1 MQVFNNIK
9 QYKTMRKSIEF
20 YECEHGGDLENYLSD
35 MRDCGATIISS
46 YVDSEDEIGYVTY
59 EVENSDDFIYKFI
72 NTEAYEF
79 VN

>member
-1 MQVFNNIK
+1 
-9 QYKTMRKSIEF
+9 MRKSIEF

-59 EVENSDDFIYKFI
+59 EVDEDNLETFMDKFKD
-72 NTEAYEF
+72 TEAYEF

>member
-1 MQVFNNIK
+1 
-9 QYKTMRKSIEF
+9 MRKSIEF

-59 EVENSDDFIYKFI
+59 EVDEDDMEDFIYKFI

>member
-1 MQVFNNIK
+1 
-9 QYKTMRKSIEF
+9 MRKSIEF

-59 EVENSDDFIYKFI
+59 EVDEDNLETFMDKFKD
-72 NTEAYEF
+72 TEAYDF